1 VVPEEEEGMKKTLV
15 WLPLVILLLTLA
27 AVGCRREA
35 ARPPAPEAAP
45 PSQAAPGVTATPTP
59 TVAPGPRTGG
69 VFRRLWD
76 DPPTLDPHLTT
87 DVTSAFVILEI
98 FSGLVTLD
106 YDLRVV
112 PDIAER
118 WEISPDGRT
127 YTFYLRRGV
136 KFHNGREVTAE
147 DFKYSFERAADPKTQ
162 SPVAETYLGDIVG
175 VVDKL
180 NGRATEVAGVR
191 VVDRYTLQITID
203 APKVYFL
210 AKLTYPT
217 AFVVDREQILRMGRR
232 WTEQPNGTG
241 PFKLKEYKVGE
252 RIVLE
257 RNPDYYRGPPKLDR
271 VELILS
277 GGNPMAMYENDEI
290 HITGVG
296 LADLERVRDPRNPLH
311 KELVQAPLT
320 FDTYYIGFNVTKPP
334 FDDVKVRQ
342 ALNHAINK
350 EIIARQVL
358 SDLVTPAYGI
368 LPPGFPGYDPA
379 MQEKGLKY
387 NPDLARRLLAESKYA
402 GRMPRIIMTV
412 PGTGGSA
419 GLDLEVIMDMWKQ
432 VLGVEVEVQQVEWA
446 TFLQELNRGT
456 LQAFAGLG
464 WIADYPDPQN
474 FLDVLFH
481 SKSPQNHTRYNNPE
495 VDRLLEQARVE
506 MDWNKRVELYRR
518 AEETII
524 REAPW
529 VPLWYSGERF
539 ALIKPYVK
547 GYRLLP
553 MLVPR
558 LKDVWIER

>member
-1 VVPEEEEGMKKTLV
+1 
-15 WLPLVILLLTLA
+15 
-27 AVGCRREA
+27 
-35 ARPPAPEAAP
+35 
-45 PSQAAPGVTATPTP
+45 
-59 TVAPGPRTGG
+59 
-69 VFRRLWD
+69 
-76 DPPTLDPHLTT
+76 
-87 DVTSAFVILEI
+87 
-98 FSGLVTLD
+98 VTLD

>member
-1 VVPEEEEGMKKTLV
+1 MKRAVV
-15 WLPLVILLLTLA
+15 WLTVVSVLLLALT
-27 AVGCRREA
+27 VGCRREA
-35 ARPPAPEAAP
+35 AQPTPRAPTPAP
-45 PSQAAPGVTATPTP
+45 AAPGVAPTPTP
-59 TVAPGPRTGG
+59 TVAPGAPAPTPRTGG

-87 DVTSAFVILEI
+87 DVTSAFVIVEI

-106 YDLRVV
+106 TDLRVI

-136 KFHNGREVTAE
+136 KFHNGKEVTAE

-175 VVDKL
+175 VKEKL
-180 NGRATEVAGVR
+180 EGKATEISGIR
-191 VVDRYTLQITID
+191 VIDRYTLQITID
-203 APKVYFL
+203 APKVYFI

-217 AFVVDREQILRMGRR
+217 GFVVDREQIQRMGRR
-232 WTEQPNGTG
+232 WTDQPNGTG
-241 PFKLKEYKVGE
+241 PFKLREYRVGE

-257 RNPDYYRGPPKLDR
+257 RNPDFYRGPPKLER

-277 GGNPMAMYENDEI
+277 GGSPMAMYENDEI

-296 LADLERVRDPRNPLH
+296 LADLERVRDPRNPLS
-311 KELVQAPLT
+311 KELVQAPMS

-350 EIIARQVL
+350 ELIATQVL
-358 SDLVTPAYGI
+358 SNLVTPAYGI
-368 LPPGFPGYDPA
+368 LPPGFPGYNPA
-379 MQEKGLKY
+379 IQDKGLKH
-387 NPDLARRLLAESKYA
+387 NPELAKRLLAESKYA
-402 GRMPRIIMTV
+402 GRLPRIVMTV

-419 GLDLEVIMDMWKQ
+419 GLDLEVIMDQWKQ

-456 LQAFAGLG
+456 FQAFAGLG

-481 SKSPQNHTRYNNPE
+481 SKSPQNHTYYANPE

-506 MDWNKRVELYRR
+506 KDWNTRVELYNK
-518 AEETII
+518 AEEII
-524 REAPW
+524 VREAAW

-547 GYRLLP
+547 GYKLLP
-553 MLVPR
+553 MIVPR

>member
-1 VVPEEEEGMKKTLV
+1 MKRAVAWLFLV
-15 WLPLVILLLTLA
+15 TVLLGVLT
-27 AVGCRREA
+27 VGCRREA
-35 ARPPAPEAAP
+35 AQPPLPSPAPA
-45 PSQAAPGVTATPTP
+45 QATPGVSATPTP
-59 TVAPGPRTGG
+59 TAAPAAPAPAPKTGG

-76 DPPTLDPHLTT
+76 DPPTLDPHLVS
-87 DVTSAFVILEI
+87 DVSSAFVVVEV

-106 YDLRVV
+106 TDLRVV

-118 WEISPDGRT
+118 WEVSPDART

-147 DFKYSFERAADPKTQ
+147 DFKYSLERATDPKTQ

-175 VVDKL
+175 VQEKL
-180 NGRATEVAGVR
+180 AGKAKDVTGIR

-203 APKVYFL
+203 APKVYFI

-217 AFVVDREQILRMGRR
+217 AFVVDREQIERLGRR
-232 WTEQPNGTG
+232 WTDQPNGTG

-257 RNPDYYRGPPKLDR
+257 RNPDFYRGPPKVDR
-271 VELILS
+271 VELLLA
-277 GGNPMAMYENDEI
+277 GGSAMAMYENDEI
-290 HITGVG
+290 HVTGVG
-296 LADLERVRDPRNPLH
+296 LADLERVRNPNDPLN
-311 KELVQAPLT
+311 KQLVQAPLS
-320 FDTYYIGFNVTKPP
+320 FDIFYIGFNTKKPP

-342 ALNHAINK
+342 ALNHSINK
-350 EIIARQVL
+350 ELIASQVL
-358 SDLVTPAYGI
+358 SNLVTPAYGI
-368 LPPGFPGYDPA
+368 LPPGFPGFNPSIQD
-379 MQEKGLKY
+379 KGLKY
-387 NPDLARRLLAESKYA
+387 NPDLAKRLLAESKYA
-402 GRMPRIIMTV
+402 GKLPRIVLTV

-419 GLDLEVIMDMWKQ
+419 GLDLEVIMDQWKQ
-432 VLGVEVEVQQVEWA
+432 TLGVEVEVQQVEWA

-464 WIADYPDPQN
+464 WSADYPDPQD
-474 FLDVLFH
+474 FLDILFH
-481 SKSPQNHTRYNNPE
+481 SKSAQNHTFYSNPE
-495 VDRLLEQARVE
+495 VDLLLEQARVE
-506 MDWNKRVELYRR
+506 QDWNKRVALYNK

-524 REAPW
+524 RDAAW

-547 GYRLLP
+547 GYKLTP
-553 MLVPR
+553 MIVPK

>member
-1 VVPEEEEGMKKTLV
+1 MKRAVV
-15 WLPLVILLLTLA
+15 WLFLLTVLLGVI
-27 AVGCRREA
+27 AVGCRKEA
-35 ARPPAPEAAP
+35 AQPPSPAPAP
-45 PSQAAPGVTATPTP
+45 AGATPGVSATPTP
-59 TVAPGPRTGG
+59 TATPAAPASAPKPGG

-76 DPPTLDPHLTT
+76 DPPTLDPHLVS
-87 DVTSAFVILEI
+87 DVTSAFVVVEV

-106 YDLRVV
+106 TDLRVI

-118 WEISPDGRT
+118 WEVSPDGRT

-147 DFKYSFERAADPKTQ
+147 DFKYSLERAADPKTQ
-162 SPVAETYLGDIVG
+162 SPVADTYLGDIVG
-175 VVDKL
+175 VKDKL
-180 NGRATEVAGVR
+180 EGKAKEISGVR

-203 APKVYFL
+203 APKVYFI

-217 AFVVDREQILRMGRR
+217 AFVVDREQIERLGKR

-257 RNPDYYRGPPKLDR
+257 RNPDFYRGPAKVDR
-271 VELILS
+271 VELLLA
-277 GGNPMAMYENDEI
+277 GGSAMAMYENDEI
-290 HITGVG
+290 HVTGVG
-296 LADLERVRDPRNPLH
+296 LADLERVRNPNDPLN
-311 KELVQAPLT
+311 KQLVQAPLS
-320 FDTYYIGFNVTKPP
+320 FDIYYIGFNVQKPP

-350 EIIARQVL
+350 ELIATQVL
-358 SDLVTPAYGI
+358 SNLVTPAYGI
-368 LPPGFPGYDPA
+368 LPPGFPGFNPA
-379 MQEKGLKY
+379 IQDKGLKH
-387 NPDLARRLLAESKYA
+387 NPDLAKRLLAESKYA
-402 GRMPRIIMTV
+402 GNMPRIVLTV

-419 GLDLEVIMDMWKQ
+419 GLDLEVIMDQWKQ

-464 WIADYPDPQN
+464 WSADYPDPQD
-474 FLDVLFH
+474 FLDILFH
-481 SKSPQNHTRYNNPE
+481 SKSTQNHTFYSNPE

-506 MDWNKRVELYRR
+506 QDWNKRVELYNK
-518 AEETII
+518 AEEII
-524 REAPW
+524 VREAAW

-547 GYRLLP
+547 GYKLTP
-553 MLVPR
+553 MIVPK